1 MALQGTLR
9 DFSLADI
16 LQLIGLQRKT
26 GILRLSGSE
35 DTVSVLFETGRI
47 VGAESEKKRMEDRL
61 GHVLLKTNK
70 VTQAQ
75 LNRVLTQQRET
86 GRRIGD
92 LLIQEEVV
100 SADDLGRAL
109 ILQVSQVIYR
119 LFRWSAGEFRFAQTT
134 AVDYQR
140 NHFHPIPVDSVL
152 MEGMR
157 ILDEWPLIERRVRS
171 FEMVLL
177 PTDPDREVKVE
188 DGGESLIDADEL
200 DAALEGISGEAQME
214 GSPESTS
221 DETEVVTVSANEMR
235 VYGLLDGQRSVQEVI
250 DCSDLG
256 EFEACKA
263 LYELMETDLIGEAK
277 ALQAKPS
284 SSPRRWEFLDRAMT
298 AVAALV
304 GSALL
309 LGGAWLHLA
318 NARDTAL
325 APYAGIPQTV
335 ETLRLSASQSRLA
348 RLDFAVRLFA
358 LYRQRYP
365 ESLADLAN
373 MGLVVPGELKDPWGR
388 PYDYILTRRSY
399 QIRGAD
405 GSGQH
410 RPELILTG
418 KVETA
423 SEKSEALSR
432 LEIPAAP

>member
-26 GILRLSGSE
+26 GILRLTGSE
-35 DTVSVLFETGRI
+35 DTVSVLFESGRI

-92 LLIQEEVV
+92 LLIQDEFL

-109 ILQVSQVIYR
+109 VLQVTQVIYR
-119 LFRWSAGEFRFAQTT
+119 LFRWSKGEFRFAQTS
-134 AVDYQR
+134 AVDYQHH
-140 NHFHPIPVDSVL
+140 HFHPIPVDSVL

-171 FEMVLL
+171 FDMVLV
-177 PTDPDREVKVE
+177 PTDPDRDVRVE
-188 DGGESLIDADEL
+188 ASGENLINEIEL
-200 DAALEGISGEAQME
+200 DAALEGINGEPAPAE
-214 GSPESTS
+214 AGERGANDP
-221 DETEVVTVSANEMR
+221 DLVTVSANEMR
-235 VYGLLDGQRSVQEVI
+235 VYALLDGKRSVQEII

-277 ALQAKPS
+277 ALKDQPLT
-284 SSPRRWEFLDRAMT
+284 SPVRRQFLDRGMT
-298 AVAALV
+298 TAAALL

-309 LGGAWLHLA
+309 LGGAWLHTGKSGEA
-318 NARDTAL
+318 AL
-325 APYAGIPQTV
+325 APYRGISQTV

-348 RLDFAVRLFA
+348 RLEFAVRLFA
-358 LYRQRYP
+358 LYRLRYP
-365 ESLADLAN
+365 ESLGDLAS
-373 MGLVVPGELKDPWGR
+373 MGLVVPGELRDPWGR

-405 GSGQH
+405 GNGEH

-418 KVETA
+418 RIDVQPD
-423 SEKSEALSR
+423 SQ
-432 LEIPAAP
+432 AAISSLR

>member
-35 DTVSVLFETGRI
+35 DTVSVLFEAGRI

-92 LLIQEEVV
+92 LLVQDEIV
-100 SADDLGRAL
+100 SAEDLGRAL
-109 ILQVSQVIYR
+109 VLQVSQVIYR

-157 ILDEWPLIERRVRS
+157 ILDEWPLIERRVKS

-177 PTDPDREVKVE
+177 PTDPDREVRVQ
-188 DGGESLIDADEL
+188 DGEESLIDAVEL
-200 DAALEGISGEAQME
+200 DAALDGISGEAQE
-214 GSPESTS
+214 GEPEEAGP
-221 DETEVVTVSANEMR
+221 DEPDLVTVSANEMR
-235 VYGLLDGQRSVQEVI
+235 VYQLLDGQRSVQEVI

-277 ALQAKPS
+277 TLQAKPS
-284 SSPRRWEFLDRAMT
+284 RSPRRWEFLDRAAT
-298 AVAALV
+298 AAAALL

-309 LGGAWLHLA
+309 LGGAWLHLVS
-318 NARDTAL
+318 AREAAL
-325 APYAGIPQTV
+325 VPYAGLPETM

-348 RLDFAVRLFA
+348 RLEFAVRLFA
-358 LYRQRYP
+358 LYRQHYP
-365 ESLADLAN
+365 ESLTELAD
-373 MGLVVPGELKDPWGR
+373 MGLVVSGELEDPWGR

-405 GSGQH
+405 GSGNH

-418 KVETA
+418 RIEA
-423 SEKSEALSR
+423 RSDSAAALSALR
-432 LEIPAAP
+432 